1 MFECQVT
8 GRCGFHKNGES
19 WGGHCGTHIQI
30 SHRESCYGSSGKVW
44 VVCYMTISSCHCML
58 IVEVQELSSSLAALV
73 YGCLFFLYV
82 VSGTWF
88 MPSQL

>member
-1 MFECQVT
+1 
-8 GRCGFHKNGES
+8 
-19 WGGHCGTHIQI
+19 
-30 SHRESCYGSSGKVW
+30 
-44 VVCYMTISSCHCML
+44 MTISSCHCML